1 MTETTAVPSVKPPST
16 LRRRFKLNVLSYGY
30 AQVVTLAVQ
39 LLLVPFFLKYWGTER
54 YANWLVLTGIPT
66 MLTLLD
72 LGVAQALANRAT
84 MQAGAGKR
92 DDATSSLQTAL
103 AFTLCLCAVVLLLA
117 CTVGLWIDWTSLLRL
132 ATITTDDA
140 SLIVVLMA
148 GYLCAGLMGGPL
160 DAWFRTI
167 DRTPAGAFMLA
178 NRRMLDV
185 VISVT
190 ALALG
195 AGPVTLA
202 AWLLGG
208 QIIAMVGLYVLAIH
222 WSPWPIFGLRAASW
236 TVFKATLKPAVGY
249 MGFPIAQVVTLQGGL
264 QVLNQ
269 VASPSVVV
277 AFTMARTLMRL
288 IIQAGV
294 VANNALKPEISRLA
308 GQGKLAEAKQFSDKT
323 SRWILGACFVMYCV
337 LLFVGPSVIELWG
350 HSKVSMQWNELS
362 LIGLHAL
369 ANVAWFISASML
381 IATNRHTVLAFC
393 YGVASCVTLIVWWLM
408 ANWISPIAGISLVLL
423 IPEVLAY
430 LIAKIIRIKYGI

>member
-1 MTETTAVPSVKPPST
+1 M
-16 LRRRFKLNVLSYGY
+16 
-30 AQVVTLAVQ
+30 Q

-132 ATITTDDA
+132 ATITTGDA

-185 VISVT
+185 VISVIV
-190 ALALG
+190 LASGGG
-195 AGPVTLA
+195 AVTLA
-202 AWLLGG
+202 ASLLFG
-208 QIIAMVGLYVLAIH
+208 QLVSMVLLYALATH
-222 WSPWPIFGLRAASW
+222 WSPWRIFGLSNASW
-236 TVFKATLKPAVGY
+236 SIFTSTLKPALGY
-249 MGFPIAQVVTLQGGL
+249 MGFPIAQVVSLQGGL

-269 VASPSVVV
+269 VALPGAVV

-308 GQGKLAEAKQFSDKT
+308 GQGRMAEAKRFSRNA
-323 SRWILGACFVMYCV
+323 SLLVLCACFLMYGI
-337 LLFVGPSVIELWG
+337 LLIVGPSLIEWWG
-350 HSKVSMQWNELS
+350 HGKILANRSDLS
-362 LIGLHAL
+362 LIGLHTMV
-369 ANVAWFISASML
+369 NVAWFIPAAVL
-381 IATNRHTVLAFC
+381 IATNRHTLVAFV
-393 YGVASCVTLIVWWLM
+393 YGFASCMSLFIWIVVQE
-408 ANWISPIAGISLVLL
+408 WIPPMLGASLVLL
-423 IPEVLAY
+423 IPEISA
-430 LIAKIIRIKYGI
+430 LIMVGFVVGRDRLPEKAW

>member
-1 MTETTAVPSVKPPST
+1 MTETTAVPSVKPPSS

-132 ATITTDDA
+132 ATITTGDA

-190 ALALG
+190 VLVSGGDA
-195 AGPVTLA
+195 VTLA
-202 AWLLGG
+202 ASLFTG
-208 QIIAMVGLYVLAIH
+208 QIISMVLLYMLAIR
-222 WSPWPIFGLRAASW
+222 WSPWPIFGLTSASW
-236 TVFKATLKPAVGY
+236 PVFIVTLKPAVGY

-269 VASPSVVV
+269 FGSPSMVV
-277 AFTMARTLMRL
+277 AFTMARTFMRL

-308 GQGKLAEAKQFSDKT
+308 GQGKLKEAKKFSDKT
-323 SRWILGACFVMYCV
+323 SKLILIACFFAYGFLV
-337 LLFVGPSVIELWG
+337 FVGPIVVDWWSHG
-350 HSKVSMQWNELS
+350 KVSIEKLALS
-362 LIGLHAL
+362 FVGLHTL
-369 ANVAWFISASML
+369 ANVAWFIPASML
-381 IATNRHTVLAFC
+381 IATNRHVSIAIFYAGTSIGVLVLWLC
-393 YGVASCVTLIVWWLM
+393 TASLID
-408 ANWISPIAGISLVLL
+408 PIVGASILLL
-423 IPEVLAY
+423 IPE
-430 LIAKIIRIKYGI
+430 LIAFVVTKVSLKKYAI